1 MLCPISRLFFFFLNS
16 LALSLFL
23 SSNLVLDS
31 ICRYD
36 SMAGI
41 WLFYNPI
48 LLNWMGVP
56 CDSLVLLSWC
66 NYTSA
71 HWAKRINQ
79 MRVFFFCAGGLGG
92 WGVCV
97 WKRIDLCIP
106 TLTMNL
112 NLSILRGD
120 ESKSTVEVSQKC
132 IQ

>member
-1 MLCPISRLFFFFLNS
+1 MLCPISRLLFYLFLNS

-56 CDSLVLLSWC
+56 SDSLVLLSWC

-71 HWAKRINQ
+71 HSTA
-79 MRVFFFCAGGLGG
+79 M
-92 WGVCV
+92 VCMITCGQ
-97 WKRIDLCIP
+97 R
-106 TLTMNL
+106 
-112 NLSILRGD
+112 
-120 ESKSTVEVSQKC
+120 E
-132 IQ
+132 